1 MKAIWKIL
9 CPALVFLTLSGL
21 RAEVYPR
28 PWIGV
33 ELTDVSWSMARAAD
47 LDKVKGTSIVSVYPD
62 SPAHQAGLR
71 PQDIIISFDGRG
83 IKSSS
88 QFKTDISGTDI
99 GKEYQMCIARPGYRT
114 DAYVVPVAAPPWIT
128 IESKP
133 SGWLGMTITDV
144 EETGNIADKLQEID
158 KEGVM
163 VTAVIKNSPAEKAGM
178 LKGDVIMSFNFRKV
192 RSAEEFL
199 NDLSGAPLGKPVRMC
214 VTRGDIRITLYPV
227 PVQYPASAKKS
238 GEVKL
243 KKEKDSGDSL
253 WF

>member
-1 MKAIWKIL
+1 MKLICGIF
-9 CPALVFLTLSGL
+9 CPAVTLLTISGVW
-21 RAEVYPR
+21 AEVLPR

-47 LDKVKGTSIVSVYPD
+47 LDKVKGTSIISVYTD
-62 SPAHQAGLR
+62 SPAQKAGLR

-128 IESKP
+128 VEQKP
-133 SGWLGMTITDV
+133 SGWLGIKITDIPQD
-144 EETGNIADKLQEID
+144 GAIADKLQEID

-199 NDLSGAPLGKPVRMC
+199 NDLSGAPLGKPIRMC
-214 VTRGDIRITLYPV
+214 VTRGDIRVTLYPA
-227 PVQYPASAKKS
+227 PVEKQE
-238 GEVKL
+238 EVKREQ
-243 KKEKDSGDSL
+243 EKSAGNSV